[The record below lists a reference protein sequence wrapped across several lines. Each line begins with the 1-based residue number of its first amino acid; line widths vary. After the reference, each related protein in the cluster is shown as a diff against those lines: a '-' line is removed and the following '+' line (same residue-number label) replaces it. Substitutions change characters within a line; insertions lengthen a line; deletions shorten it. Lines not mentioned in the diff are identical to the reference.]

1 MITDENTHVNRL
13 SGFRRNA
20 NHLTAWIMVGGEFLS
35 PDAAGIQT
43 DGVVFAVQ
51 TQRRPVAEYNR
62 LVGGFTLG
70 QAKPRQQAV
79 GYVADFPFE
88 LKIHRAVGRADAHA
102 GEGVDD
108 DAQAFGATQR
118 IFPVVR

>member
-1 MITDENTHVNRL
+1 MAED
-13 SGFRRNA
+13 
-20 NHLTAWIMVGGEFLS
+20 
-35 PDAAGIQT
+35 
-43 DGVVFAVQ
+43 DG
-51 TQRRPVAEYNR
+51 
-62 LVGGFTLG
+62 LVGGFALG

-88 LKIHRAVGRADAHA
+88 LKVHRAVGRADAHA

-118 IFPVVR
+118 IFPVVRRAAKQGFEVFDVVVAREYGVCFMGMLQNLS

>member
-1 MITDENTHVNRL
+1 
-13 SGFRRNA
+13 
-20 NHLTAWIMVGGEFLS
+20 MVGGEFLS

-108 DAQAFGATQR
+108 GARALGAAQAV
-118 IFPVVR
+118 FPVIRRAAKQGFEVFNVAIARE

>member
-1 MITDENTHVNRL
+1 
-13 SGFRRNA
+13 
-20 NHLTAWIMVGGEFLS
+20 MVGGEFLS

-51 TQRRPVAEYNR
+51 TQRRPVAEDDG
-62 LVGGFTLG
+62 LVGGFALG